1 MHNLVLFVIQKNKK
15 TMIKEICSE
24 LKIGTQGAFSVDFIG
39 KGNIWVNNTYEE
51 SVSNLTKSIIA
62 EALKRTAPGQLSI
75 VGYDSDLSGIFA
87 PFASLSTGE
96 SKTLELISDKKGF
109 ETYLDYIWQQIVS
122 VQNVIQ
128 GRTCSL
134 LEFRRATGRPIEGY
148 KLVVLS
154 LDMGL
159 IDNDLRSKIAML
171 LRSGP
176 DCGVSFVIVSTTLMT
191 IQTQS
196 GRDIELSV
204 EALASNITILET
216 SGSKVTKLHT
226 KQSAQF
232 LPLQAQELIDECDTY
247 IRMAK
252 VVQLPTVRYDELHN
266 MNRMWFDSSIDG
278 LTFSIGMYGVN
289 NMEITIGDEINQR
302 HNAIITGAVGQGK
315 SNLISMII
323 HSLCHRYSPKE
334 LQMYLL
340 DFKEGVTFKAFSNI
354 GQDEY
359 LPHAKALGLESDS
372 SFGLAVL
379 TFLFKEYQHR
389 MKILK
394 DNNLKSIRDLRMKNR
409 GMHMPRILVII
420 DEFQLMFDDLQTSQK
435 IADMLEKS
443 VRLFRAAGIHF
454 ILASQ
459 TLSDASNVALSQKKE
474 SLFSQVP
481 IRIALK
487 NSLTESQQTLGMNNP
502 AAAFLR
508 PREAIAN
515 LDYGEVTQN
524 RKTVVAFA
532 DEILLE
538 PLRRT
543 WWEKAKNDTK
553 PPYVFESERRITI
566 QSGISTIG
574 ELRKSAKVPY
584 ALIGEKISIDG
595 ERVALPMTREF
606 GRNIAIIGTPDAEC
620 NNAYGMM
627 QSAAVSL
634 AIQHPKGDA
643 RFLFCDFNGEY
654 SAYDK
659 KFPQFSTLMEGIGFF
674 IECIPPAVF
683 QDTIQQLQSENIGDD
698 TVYIFG
704 SNMDRWEFE
713 KDPYGQGSPLK
724 SFVETA
730 SAKGIHFI
738 GWWQKASNFN
748 AQVSG
753 YGSSDAF
760 NTKIFLRVDERTVQS
775 LTSPF
780 VRWTSQANRAM
791 ISDSVEFSEEITFVP
806 YAPVEQRDTVA
817 FRTQMW
823 N

>member
-1 MHNLVLFVIQKNKK
+1 MSGILDV
-15 TMIKEICSE
+15 CSE
-24 LKIGTQGAFSVDFIG
+24 LKIGNQSGLSVDFIG
-39 KGNIWVNNTYEE
+39 KGNVWVNNTYDE
-51 SVSNLTKSIIA
+51 SVYDLAKLIIA
-62 EALKRTAPGQLSI
+62 EAIRNTAPGQLSI

-96 SKTLELISDKKGF
+96 SKALELISDKKGF
-109 ETYLDYIWQQIVS
+109 EAYLDYLWQQIVS

-128 GRTCSL
+128 GRTRSL
-134 LEFRRATGRPIEGY
+134 LEFRKQTNRPIEGY

-159 IDNDLRSKIAML
+159 IDNAVRSKIAML
-171 LRSGP
+171 MRSGP
-176 DCGVSFVIVSTTLMT
+176 MCGVSFVIVSTTLMT

-204 EALASNITILET
+204 DALAPNITTLET
-216 SGSKVTKLHT
+216 DGKKVTNAST
-226 KQSAQF
+226 KQATLFS
-232 LPLQAQELIDECDTY
+232 PLQAQELIDQCASF
-247 IRMAK
+247 IQKAK
-252 VVQLPTVRYDELHN
+252 VAQLPTVRYDEIHN
-266 MNRMWFDSSIDG
+266 MNRMWFDNSIEG
-278 LTFSIGMYGVN
+278 LTFSIGMYGIN
-289 NMEITIGDEINQR
+289 SMEITIGDEINQR

-323 HSLCHRYSPKE
+323 HSLCHRYSPNE
-334 LQMYLL
+334 LQMFLL
-340 DFKEGVTFKAFSNI
+340 DFKEGVTFKTFSNI
-354 GQDEY
+354 GQEEY
-359 LPHAKALGLESDS
+359 LPHARALGLESDS

-379 TFLFKEYQHR
+379 TYLFKEYQRR

-394 DNNLKSIRDLRMKNR
+394 DNNLKSIRELRMQNR
-409 GMHMPRILVII
+409 DMLMPRILVII
-420 DEFQLMFDDLQTSQK
+420 DEFQLMFDDLQTGQK

-508 PREAIAN
+508 PREAIVN
-515 LDYGEVTQN
+515 LDYGEVSQN

-532 DEILLE
+532 DDALLK
-538 PLRRT
+538 PLRRV
-543 WWEKAKNDTK
+543 WWEKARSDTK

-566 QSGISTIG
+566 QNGIDTIHK
-574 ELRKSAKVPY
+574 LRKTGKVPY
-584 ALIGEKISIDG
+584 ALLGEKVSIDG
-595 ERVALPMTREF
+595 ELISLPMTREY
-606 GRNIAIIGTPDAEC
+606 GRNIAIIGTPDGEC

-634 AIQHPKGDA
+634 AVQHPKGDA
-643 RFLFCDFNGEY
+643 RFIFCDFN
-654 SAYDK
+654 SSSISYDK
-659 KFPQFSTLMEGIGFF
+659 MFPRFASLMEGIGYF
-674 IECIPPAVF
+674 IECVSPSSF
-683 QDTIQQLQSENIGDD
+683 QEIIQAIQNDTLADD
-698 TVYIFG
+698 SIYIFG
-704 SNMDRWEFE
+704 SNMDRWEYE

-730 SAKGIHFI
+730 PATGIHFI

-753 YGSSDAF
+753 YGSTDAF
-760 NTKIFLRVDERTVQS
+760 NTKVFLRADERTVQS

-780 VRWTSQANRAM
+780 VRWTAQSNRAM
-791 ISDSVEFSEEITFVP
+791 ISDSVEYAEEITFVP
-806 YAPVEQRDTVA
+806 YAPVEQQDTVA
-817 FRTQMW
+817 FRTQIW

>member
-1 MHNLVLFVIQKNKK
+1 MDV
-15 TMIKEICSE
+15 CSE
-24 LKIGTQGAFSVDFIG
+24 LRIGNQASFSVNFIG
-39 KGNIWVNNTYEE
+39 RGNIWVNNTYDEA
-51 SVSNLTKSIIA
+51 VSNFTKYLIA
-62 EALKRTAPGQLSI
+62 EALRKTAPGQLSI

-96 SKTLELISDKKGF
+96 SKSLELISDKKSF
-109 ETYLDYIWQQIVS
+109 EAYLDYIWQQIVS

-128 GRTCSL
+128 GRTRSL
-134 LEFRRATGRPIEGY
+134 LEFRRATNRPIEGY

-159 IDNDLRSKIAML
+159 IDNETRSKLAML
-171 LRSGP
+171 MRSGP

-196 GRDIELSV
+196 GRDIELHV
-204 EALASNITILET
+204 EAIAPNITVLET
-216 SGSKVTKLHT
+216 AGTSVTNTAT
-226 KQSAQF
+226 KQRVQYTS
-232 LPLQAQELIDECDTY
+232 LRAQELIDECEAFT
-247 IRMAK
+247 RKAK
-252 VVQLPTVRYDELHN
+252 VAQLPTVRFDELHN
-266 MNRMWFDSSIDG
+266 MNRIWFDNSIDG

-323 HSLCHRYSPKE
+323 HSLCQRYSPKE

-359 LPHAKALGLESDS
+359 LPHAKALGLESDA

-379 TFLFKEYQHR
+379 MSLFKEYQRR

-394 DNNLKSIRDLRMKNR
+394 DYNLKSIRELRMKQKDILL
-409 GMHMPRILVII
+409 PRVLVII
-420 DEFQLMFDDLQTSQK
+420 DEFQLMFDDLQTGQK
-435 IADMLEKS
+435 IAETLERS

-459 TLSDASNVALSQKKE
+459 TLSDSGNVALMSKKD

-487 NSLTESQQTLGMNNP
+487 NSLDESRQSLGENNT

-508 PREAIAN
+508 PREAIVN
-515 LDYGEVTQN
+515 LDYGEISQN
-524 RKTVVAFA
+524 KKTVVGFA
-532 DEILLE
+532 DDAILR
-538 PLRRT
+538 PLRKV
-543 WWEKAKNDTK
+543 WWEKAKGYTK
-553 PPYVFESERRITI
+553 PPYVFESERRITV
-566 QSGISTIG
+566 QSGIEMIG
-574 ELRKSAKVPY
+574 ELRRSAKAPY
-584 ALIGEKISIDG
+584 ALVGEKISIDG
-595 ERVALPMTREF
+595 DCVALPMTREF
-606 GRNIAIIGTPDAEC
+606 GRNIAIIGTPDGEC
-620 NNAYGMM
+620 NNACGMM

-634 AIQHPKGDA
+634 ALQHPKGDA
-643 RFLFCDFNGEY
+643 RFIFCDFNN
-654 SAYDK
+654 SWMLYDRA
-659 KFPQFSTLMEGIGFF
+659 FPQFAALMESVGYF
-674 IECIPPAVF
+674 IECVPPEAF
-683 QDTIQQLQSENIGDD
+683 QDTIKSLQEDKSGEEV
-698 TVYIFG
+698 VYIFG
-704 SNMDRWEFE
+704 AGMDRWEFE

-724 SFVETA
+724 DFVETA
-730 SAKGIHFI
+730 PAKGIHFI

-748 AQVSG
+748 SQVAG

-760 NTKIFLRVDERTVQS
+760 NTKIFLRIDERTVQS

-791 ISDSVEFSEEITFVP
+791 ISDSVEFSEEMTFIP
-806 YAPVEQRDTVA
+806 YAPVEQKDAVA
-817 FRTQMW
+817 FRTQIW